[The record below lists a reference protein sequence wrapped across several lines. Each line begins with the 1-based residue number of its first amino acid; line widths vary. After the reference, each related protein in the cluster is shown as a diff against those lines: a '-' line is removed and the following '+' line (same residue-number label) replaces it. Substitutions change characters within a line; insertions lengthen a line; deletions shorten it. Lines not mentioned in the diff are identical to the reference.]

1 MYETKAAPITTKC
14 PRQLRNK
21 NAQEIVAYLSNHY
34 NTRFVDDP
42 ETGRLVS
49 IEPTNKATAYMMAV
63 SKAIFDPADWK
74 APCKVWFPV
83 CGSEWVKAAIIWY
96 HGAEPVE
103 NPYYWVYSR
112 GYSC

>member
-1 MYETKAAPITTKC
+1 MHETKATPITINC

-21 NAQEIVAYLSNHY
+21 NAQEIVAYLSEHY
-34 NTRFVDDP
+34 TTRFVYD
-42 ETGRLVS
+42 ETGQL
-49 IEPTNKATAYMMAV
+49 IGNEPVNKATAYMMAV
-63 SKAIFDPADWK
+63 SKAIFDPTDWK

-83 CGSEWVKAAIIWY
+83 CGHEWVKAAIIWY

-103 NPYYWVYSR
+103 NKYYWVYSR